1 MIYIL
6 KMIMEQMVI
15 HSGIIL
21 EFKIQERIKHTE

>member
-1 MIYIL
+1 
-6 KMIMEQMVI
+6 MEQMVI